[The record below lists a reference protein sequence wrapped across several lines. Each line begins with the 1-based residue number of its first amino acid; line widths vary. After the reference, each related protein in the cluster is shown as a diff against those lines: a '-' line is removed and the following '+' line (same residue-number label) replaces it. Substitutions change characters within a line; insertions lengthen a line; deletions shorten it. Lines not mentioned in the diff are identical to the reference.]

1 MHLIDK
7 LSDLKGRLIAYLGG
21 SGIFAY
27 SSNATAKAKEI
38 VQSAHDAAV
47 SQSNNL
53 MSVHIT
59 SYMTVADLL
68 AVVGAVVV
76 FGRFVLDVVK
86 YIRPVRTRDDSN

>member
-1 MHLIDK
+1 MHLTDK

-21 SGIFAY
+21 SGLFAY
-27 SSNATAKAKEI
+27 SSNATATAKEI
-38 VQSAHDAAV
+38 AQSAHDVAV
-47 SQSNNL
+47 QQSNNL
-53 MSVHIT
+53 MSVHLT

-76 FGRFVLDVVK
+76 LGRFVLDVVK